1 LSENSRITDEFLAT
15 SHPLSFRNQPDLREH
30 HHRLV
35 GATSSETLRCALVNE
50 ETDRITNS
58 LNTLRE
64 QIVQWNRFPE

>member
-30 HHRLV
+30 HHRL
-35 GATSSETLRCALVNE
+35 ADAARSETLRYALVNE

-58 LNTLRE
+58 PNTVRE
-64 QIVQWNRFPE
+64 QIVQ